1 MTNVITITE
10 RLGALFTERFHIEV
24 PSADTDLLETG
35 ILDSFQFV
43 ELLFQLEQHF
53 GLRVSIDDI
62 DLEDLR
68 TLARIARLV
77 AANGGGATDPSAV
90 QPYSGA
96 AS

>member
-1 MTNVITITE
+1 MTTTTIITE

-68 TLARIARLV
+68 TLERIARLV
-77 AANGGGATDPSAV
+77 EANGAAATSPLPA
-90 QPYSGA
+90 PASGA
-96 AS
+96 AN

>member
-1 MTNVITITE
+1 LIDTTTIIE

-53 GLRVSIDDI
+53 GLRVSIEDI

-77 AANGGGATDPSAV
+77 AANGGATDASAARPS
-90 QPYSGA
+90 SGA
-96 AS
+96 RN